1 MTTKDQYNLANLYKE
16 SYENDDISFDADL
29 SDVKLTYNDEESAL
43 IEKYGKLG
51 EKLVNYFHALENA
64 LKNPMTNFATIQ
76 HLTDK
81 INSMQHGMRMV
92 DSRNKVDR
100 HS

>member
-29 SDVKLTYNDEESAL
+29 SDVNLTYNDEESAL
-43 IEKYGKLG
+43 IEKYGKS
-51 EKLVNYFHALENA
+51 
-64 LKNPMTNFATIQ
+64 MTSFATIQ